1 MKLLINCSTL
11 SGTGVTQVA
20 VSFIKECV
28 NFNEH
33 KYYVF
38 LSPTMTNELKDIEF
52 PSNFIIYNFDAHPI
66 YGLDGFKIRR
76 QLKQLENKIS
86 PDCVFSVF
94 GPSWWTPS
102 KPHLAGYAYPHY
114 VYEDSPFFQNISFV
128 QKIKISI
135 FKKIHITFLK
145 RNSRFFVTEATDVS
159 KRLISILNCKSE
171 NVFTVS
177 NTYNDYFIQNS
188 NTDKIKL
195 LPEKDKDEFRF
206 LSLCSFAPHKNLV
219 ILNKVIPLLQEIDSR
234 HIIKFVLTV
243 DPVLFEKLF
252 EDKVKKSLI
261 NLGRINVDKCPQ
273 LYRECD
279 ALFLPTTLEC
289 FSANYPEAMIMKK
302 PILTSNLSFAT
313 SVCAQG
319 ALYFDPYN
327 PIEIASVIRG
337 IVGNTTLQEEL
348 VRNAY
353 KQLSLFLTPKERAQ
367 KYLDICQK
375 IIEK

>member
-28 NFNEH
+28 YFNEH

-38 LSPTMTNELKDIEF
+38 LSPTMTNELKDIEL
-52 PSNFIIYNFDAHPI
+52 PSNFKIYNFDAHPI
-66 YGLDGFKIRR
+66 YGLNGFKIRQ
-76 QLKQLENKIS
+76 QLKKLEKKIS

-94 GPSWWTPS
+94 GPSWWTPNN
-102 KPHLAGYAYPHY
+102 PHLSGYAYPHY
-114 VYEDSPFFQNISFV
+114 VYEDSPFFQNISLA
-128 QKIKISI
+128 QKIKIFL
-135 FKKIHITFLK
+135 FKKVHLTFLK
-145 RNSRFFVTEATDVS
+145 RNGRFFVTESEDVS
-159 KRLISILNCKSE
+159 KRLISLLNCNEE

-177 NTYNDYFIQNS
+177 NTYNDYFIQANEA
-188 NTDKIKL
+188 DGARL
-195 LPEKDKDEFRF
+195 LPEKEKNEFRF
-206 LSLCSFAPHKNLV
+206 LSLCSFTTHKNLV
-219 ILNKVIPLLQEIDSR
+219 ILNKVIPLLQGELSNYSV
-234 HIIKFVLTV
+234 KFVLTV
-243 DPVLFEKLF
+243 DPILFDKLL
-252 EDKVKKSLI
+252 DDSVKTSLI
-261 NLGRINVDKCPQ
+261 NLGRINIEKCPQ

-313 SVCAQG
+313 SICAQG
-319 ALYFDPYN
+319 ALYFDPYD
-327 PIEIASVIRG
+327 PTEITSVIKR

-348 VRNAY
+348 TRNAY
-353 KQLSLFLTPKERAQ
+353 QQLSLFLTPKERAQ